1 MLCQLQQNFY
11 LHIIQVAKGGI
22 WVEAEGLTLLQ
33 VNILPAAEV
42 EDTTSVCF
50 LRTSFPAQCWQQHVT
65 GAAEEDGV
73 SISHADHEVSGA
85 RAPFSSLMTMVFF
98 LSA

>member
-1 MLCQLQQNFY
+1 M
-11 LHIIQVAKGGI
+11 AKGGI

-33 VNILPAAEV
+33 VNILPAAEL

-50 LRTSFPAQCWQQHVT
+50 PRTSFPAQCWQQHVT
-65 GAAEEDGV
+65 GAAEGV

-85 RAPFSSLMTMVFF
+85 RAPFSSLTTMVFF

>member
-1 MLCQLQQNFY
+1 M
-11 LHIIQVAKGGI
+11 AKGGV

-33 VNILPAAEV
+33 VNILPAAEL
-42 EDTTSVCF
+42 EDTISVCF
-50 LRTSFPAQCWQQHVT
+50 PRTSFPAQCWQQHVT

-73 SISHADHEVSGA
+73 SISHADREVSGT
-85 RAPFSSLMTMVFF
+85 RAPFSSLMTMGFF